1 MGTSISAKEPQNQ
14 RPTSEAQEQQP
25 LAQVIRRNLAGSGDN
40 PLDCLADTR
49 ESITELMAYLL
60 EHYELP
66 EPVSLEFDAA
76 LAHVATA
83 EAHVRMAAT
92 RCS

>member
-1 MGTSISAKEPQNQ
+1 MTTSVSAKNSPKSKHKNAAPEH
-14 RPTSEAQEQQP
+14 QP

-40 PLDCLADTR
+40 PLDCLAGTR

-60 EHYELP
+60 DLYELP
-66 EPVSLEFDAA
+66 EPVALEFEAA
-76 LAHVATA
+76 LAHVAAA

-92 RCS
+92 RCP